1 MHNPTIVSQT
11 ASTMTSSS
19 HTPTPLPLKKTLE
32 ELPTLSSSST
42 ELRSQTRNAIQ
53 GSSEIPI
60 LVALDDDPTG
70 TQTCHDIHV
79 LTTWSVPVL
88 TAEFESTAPGS
99 GFFIL
104 TNSRALHPPAA
115 RELTIEICQNLKEAA
130 AQAGKRFEV
139 VLRGDSTLRGH
150 FPVEPE
156 AVEEALG
163 ASDAWILAPFF
174 LQGGRYTIDDI
185 HYVAEGDVLV
195 PAAETPFAKDATFGF
210 KSSHM
215 ADWVV
220 EKSKGGISRDRV
232 RGLSLTDIRQGGPDK
247 INEILQGASKG
258 TVFIVNAAAEE
269 DMDVV
274 VLGILQASAA
284 GKKFLFRSA
293 AAFVSARLGISP
305 IPPITARK
313 LQLSTATG
321 GLIIAG
327 SYVPKTT
334 TQLKA
339 LVEVAGDKLT
349 TVELNVNKLLES
361 EASRSQELTHA
372 LEIATGALQQP
383 KDVLIMTSRDLITGA
398 DERSSLDIGSVVAA
412 ALVTFLEQLEVKPR
426 YLIAKGGITSS
437 DMATKGLKMKK
448 ATVVGQAAPGVPLW
462 RCDEPTSKW
471 PGLPY
476 VVFPGNVGGDY
487 TLAEVAEKW
496 RPMIPV
502 NRC

>member
-1 MHNPTIVSQT
+1 M
-11 ASTMTSSS
+11 SSS
-19 HTPTPLPLKKTLE
+19 PVKPTSLPLRETLGA
-32 ELPTLSSSST
+32 LPALSSSSS
-42 ELRSQTRNAIQ
+42 ELRSQTRGLIQ
-53 GSSEIPI
+53 SNPDIPI

-70 TQTCHDIHV
+70 TQTCHDVHV
-79 LTTWSVPVL
+79 LTTWTVPVL

-174 LQGGRYTIDDI
+174 LQGGRYTIDDV

-195 PAAETPFAKDATFGF
+195 PASETPFAKDATFGF

-215 ADWVV
+215 AEWVV
-220 EKSKGGISRDRV
+220 EKSKGAISADRV
-232 RGLSLTDIRQGGPDK
+232 RGISLADIRTGGPDK
-247 INEILQGASKG
+247 VTEILQNASKR
-258 TVFIVNAAAEE
+258 TVFVVNAAAEE

-274 VLGILQASAA
+274 VIGILKASAQ

-293 AAFVSARLGISP
+293 AAFVSARLGIDP

-313 LQLSTATG
+313 LQLSNATG
-321 GLIIAG
+321 GLVIAG

-334 TQLKA
+334 SQLKA
-339 LVEVAGDKLT
+339 LIEVAGDKLT
-349 TVELNVNKLLES
+349 TVELNVNNLLES
-361 EASRSQELTHA
+361 DTSREQELSHA
-372 LEIATGALQQP
+372 IDVATSALQQP
-383 KDVLIMTSRDLITGA
+383 KDVLIMTSRDIITGA

-412 ALVTFLEQLEVKPR
+412 ALVAFLERLEVKPR

-487 TLAEVAEKW
+487 TLAEVVEKW
-496 RPMIPV
+496 RPSIPV

>member
-1 MHNPTIVSQT
+1 MT
-11 ASTMTSSS
+11 ASSV
-19 HTPTPLPLKKTLE
+19 TPVRLPLKETLE
-32 ELPTLSSSST
+32 ALPALSSTST
-42 ELRSQTRNAIQ
+42 ELRSQTRKAIQ
-53 GSSEIPI
+53 TNSDIPI

-79 LTTWSVPVL
+79 LTTWSVAVL
-88 TAEFESTAPGS
+88 AAELKATASGS

-115 RELTIEICQNLKEAA
+115 RDLTIEICQNLKEAA

-150 FPVEPE
+150 FPIEPE

-174 LQGGRYTIDDI
+174 LQGGRYTIDDV
-185 HYVAEGDVLV
+185 HYVAEGDTLV
-195 PAAETPFAKDATFGF
+195 PAGETPFAKDATFGF
-210 KSSHM
+210 KSSNM
-215 ADWVV
+215 ADWVA
-220 EKSKGGISRDRV
+220 EKSKGAISQDIVRGIS
-232 RGLSLTDIRQGGPDK
+232 LSDIRRGGPDRVS
-247 INEILQGASKG
+247 ELLQNASKG

-269 DMDVV
+269 DMDIV
-274 VLGILQASAA
+274 VLGILNASAQ

-313 LQLSTATG
+313 LQLGSATG

-339 LVEVAGDKLT
+339 LIDVAGEKLT
-349 TVELNVNKLLES
+349 TVELSVNKLLES
-361 EASRSQELTHA
+361 ETSREEELNHA
-372 LEIATGALQQP
+372 LEVATNSLQQP

-412 ALVTFLEQLEVKPR
+412 ALVTFLERLEIKPR

-437 DMATKGLKMKK
+437 DMATKGLRMER
-448 ATVVGQAAPGVPLW
+448 AMVVGQAAPGVPLW

-476 VVFPGNVGGDY
+476 VVFPGNVGGEY

-496 RPMIPV
+496 RPIIPV

>member
-1 MHNPTIVSQT
+1 MS
-11 ASTMTSSS
+11 ASSA
-19 HTPTPLPLKKTLE
+19 TPTSLPLKETLDA
-32 ELPTLSSSST
+32 LLSVSSTST
-42 ELRSQTRNAIQ
+42 ELRSQIRDVVQA
-53 GSSEIPI
+53 SPDIPI

-70 TQTCHDIHV
+70 TQTCHDIQV
-79 LTTWSVPVL
+79 LTTWTVPAL
-88 TAEFESTAPGS
+88 AAEFEATAPGS

-115 RELTIEICQNLKEAA
+115 RELTIEICQNLQEAA
-130 AQAGKRFEV
+130 TQAGKRFEV

-174 LQGGRYTIDDI
+174 LQGGRYTIDDV
-185 HYVAEGDVLV
+185 HYVAEGDTLV
-195 PAAETPFAKDATFGF
+195 PAADTPFAKDATFGF

-220 EKSKGGISRDRV
+220 EKSKGAISRDRV
-232 RGLSLTDIRQGGPDK
+232 RGISIVDIRQRGPDK
-247 INEILQGASKG
+247 VNEILQSAPKG
-258 TVFIVNAAAEE
+258 TVFIINAAAEE

-274 VLGILQASAA
+274 VLGILKASAQ

-313 LQLSTATG
+313 LQLSSATG

-339 LVEVAGDKLT
+339 LIEIAGDKLT
-349 TVELNVNKLLES
+349 TVELDVNKLLES
-361 EASRSQELTHA
+361 DASRGQELDHA
-372 LEIATGALQQP
+372 LEVATNALHQP
-383 KDVLIMTSRDLITGA
+383 MDVLIMTSRDLITGA

-412 ALVTFLEQLEVKPR
+412 ALVTFLERLDVKPR

-448 ATVVGQAAPGVPLW
+448 ATIVGQAAPGVPLW
-462 RCDEPTSKW
+462 RCDERTSKW

-476 VVFPGNVGGDY
+476 VVFPGNVGGEY

>member
-1 MHNPTIVSQT
+1 MT
-11 ASTMTSSS
+11 TSSAS
-19 HTPTPLPLKKTLE
+19 PVPLPLKGTLE
-32 ELPTLSSSST
+32 ALPNISSTST
-42 ELRSQTRNAIQ
+42 ELRSQTRELIQ
-53 GSSEIPI
+53 TNSDIPI

-79 LTTWSVPVL
+79 LTTWGVPEL
-88 TAEFESTAPGS
+88 KTEFENTAPGS

-115 RELTIEICQNLKEAA
+115 RELTVEICRNLKNAA
-130 AQAGKRFEV
+130 EQAGKKFEV

-150 FPVEPE
+150 FPIEPE

-163 ASDAWILAPFF
+163 ASDSWILAPFF
-174 LQGGRYTIDDI
+174 LQGGRYTINDV
-185 HYVAEGDVLV
+185 HYVAEGETLV
-195 PAAETPFAKDATFGF
+195 PAAQTPFAKDATFGF

-220 EKSKGGISRDRV
+220 EKSKGSISRDRV
-232 RGLSLTDIRQGGPDK
+232 RGISLSEIREDGAER
-247 INEILQGASKG
+247 INAVLQGAPKG

-274 VLGILQASAA
+274 VLGILKASAH

-313 LQLSTATG
+313 LQLGSATG
-321 GLIIAG
+321 GLIVAG

-339 LVEVAGDKLT
+339 LVEVAGDKLL

-361 EASRSQELTHA
+361 ETTRKEELQHA
-372 LEIATGALQQP
+372 IEMATSALQQP

-398 DERSSLDIGSVVAA
+398 DERSSLNIGSVVAA
-412 ALVTFLEQLEVKPR
+412 ALVTFLEKLKIKPR

-448 ATVVGQAAPGVPLW
+448 ATIIGQAAPGVPLW

-487 TLAEVAEKW
+487 TLAEVVEKW
-496 RPMIPV
+496 RPSIPA

>member
-1 MHNPTIVSQT
+1 MT
-11 ASTMTSSS
+11 TSSAIPS
-19 HTPTPLPLKKTLE
+19 PLSLKKTLE
-32 ELPTLSSSST
+32 ALPALSSTSA
-42 ELRSQTRNAIQ
+42 ELRSQTREVIQ
-53 GSSEIPI
+53 ASSNIPI

-88 TAEFESTAPGS
+88 KAEFEQTAPGS

-115 RELTIEICQNLKEAA
+115 RELTIEIYQNLKEAA
-130 AQAGKRFEV
+130 ELAGKRFEV

-150 FPVEPE
+150 FPIEPE

-174 LQGGRYTIDDI
+174 LQGGRYTIDDV
-185 HYVAEGDVLV
+185 HYVAEGDLLI
-195 PAAETPFAKDATFGF
+195 PAAETPFAKDTTFGF

-220 EKSKGGISRDRV
+220 EKSKGAISRDRV
-232 RGLSLTDIRQGGPDK
+232 RGISFTDIRQGGHDK
-247 INEILQGASKG
+247 VNEILQAASKG

-274 VLGILQASAA
+274 VLGILKASAQ

-313 LQLSTATG
+313 LQLGSATG

-339 LVEVAGDKLT
+339 LIEVAGDKLT
-349 TVELNVNKLLES
+349 TVELDVNKLLES
-361 EASRSQELTHA
+361 DTARGQELQHA
-372 LEIATGALQQP
+372 LEVATSALQQP
-383 KDVLIMTSRDLITGA
+383 KDVLIMTSRNLITGA

-412 ALVTFLEQLEVKPR
+412 ALVTFLERLETKPR

-448 ATVVGQAAPGVPLW
+448 ATVVGQAAHGVPLW

-476 VVFPGNVGGDY
+476 VVFPGNVGGEY

-496 RPMIPV
+496 RPAIAV